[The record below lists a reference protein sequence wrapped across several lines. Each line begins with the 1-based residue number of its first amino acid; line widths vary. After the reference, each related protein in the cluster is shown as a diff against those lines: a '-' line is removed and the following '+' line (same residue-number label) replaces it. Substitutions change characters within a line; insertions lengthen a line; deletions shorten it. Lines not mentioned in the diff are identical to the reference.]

1 MGTRVRVTTV
11 AGAATLLCA
20 ASSLAGGVSA
30 FAAPSNVSTTP
41 TATAV
46 PAAAPTP
53 MLVGGCGDT
62 VRGDPGQRVG
72 VREAGLSVIDVG
84 SVPSSGSS
92 TFDATPAL
100 REMMGVLAPTCK
112 ITAEPS
118 SPVMAPVAAV
128 VAAVAAPL
136 QGSVP
141 GVAPGLVPGLA
152 KPASPGASSV
162 KPSAAPAA
170 QPRPGIAPAPALASP
185 VFGPFAG
192 PVMPS
197 EFPFALG
204 RYNSGLPR
212 YNYADLLAIGHPGAL
227 GRLSAGMLTADLFG
241 TPQVSNGSGLGKQS
255 AAANDVAAA
264 GRATALPASGVERV
278 ALPVLV
284 AVLMLASVTAALL
297 RSWVLGRR

>member
-1 MGTRVRVTTV
+1 MGTRARVTTV

-20 ASSLAGGVSA
+20 ASSLAGGLSA
-30 FAAPSNVSTTP
+30 LAAPSNVSTT
-41 TATAV
+41 ATA
-46 PAAAPTP
+46 AAAPTP

-84 SVPSSGSS
+84 SVPSSGAS

-100 REMMGVLAPTCK
+100 RQMMGVLAPVCK

-118 SPVMAPVAAV
+118 SPVATPVDAV
-128 VAAVAAPL
+128 VASAVAPL
-136 QGSVP
+136 KGPVG
-141 GVAPGLVPGLA
+141 GVAPGLFQPTA
-152 KPASPGASSV
+152 PGAPSV
-162 KPSAAPAA
+162 APSAAPADR
-170 QPRPGIAPAPALASP
+170 PRPSAAPAPALTAAAP
-185 VFGPFAG
+185 GPFAG
-192 PVMPS
+192 PVVPS
-197 EFPFALG
+197 DFPFALG

-212 YNYADLLAIGHPGAL
+212 YNYADLLAIGHPGGL
-227 GRLSAGMLTADLFG
+227 GRLSASMLTADLFG

-297 RSWVLGRR
+297 RGWVLGRR